1 VTVTAAND
9 RPVQD
14 DEVGMTLT
22 NSTFRKLSAVAIS
35 AGAVLVGL
43 GAPAGALPSDPVTVF
58 TPTLSRTPG
67 ANCAAIINAQTVPQP
82 QSGTFGVRVAITQT
96 GDFCQ
101 RYQVAVRFRNL
112 DTGVSNG
119 QSHPVENGQIL
130 HAPDNVIV
138 GFGTAPGKGR
148 VEAWIVTTDES
159 LPQHQELEH
168 ISGRASF
175 TLG

>member
-1 VTVTAAND
+1 MAND
-9 RPVQD
+9 RPVRY
-14 DEVGMTLT
+14 DELSMTLT
-22 NSTFRKLSAVAIS
+22 NSTFRKLSAVIVS
-35 AGAVLVGL
+35 TGAVLVGL
-43 GAPAGALPSDPVTVF
+43 GAPAGALPSDPIAVF
-58 TPTLSRTPG
+58 TPTISRTPG

-82 QSGTFGVRVAITQT
+82 QSGTFGVRVAITQV

-112 DTGVSNG
+112 DTGVTNG
-119 QSHPVENGQIL
+119 QSHPVENGQL
-130 HAPDNVIV
+130 LYAPDNVIV

-168 ISGRASF
+168 IAGRATF

>member
-1 VTVTAAND
+1 
-9 RPVQD
+9 
-14 DEVGMTLT
+14 MTLT
-22 NSTFRKLSAVAIS
+22 NSTIRKFSAVVVS

-43 GAPAGALPSDPVTVF
+43 GAPAGALPSDPIAVF

-112 DTGVSNG
+112 DTGYSDG

-130 HAPDNVIV
+130 HAPGNVIV

-168 ISGRASF
+168 IAGRASF